1 MRRLDLTSLQE
12 YFADYAP
19 LLPCLFSLNHLPTVS
34 KPLYGSSPNSWDNAA
49 LEHCVQG
56 ITAVLL
62 SLKKKPVI
70 RYEKMS
76 GMARKLANEVQVNS
90 LSVYP
95 SYYIHVSAK
104 HRMQAESALFDF
116 RLTQVA
122 PLLLILDRRNDPV
135 TPLLSQWT
143 YQAMVHELLGIQNGR
158 VNLSMVPEIQPELS
172 ASSFPQDMLPL
183 ISHTFD
189 RKLLSR
195 LPLIRSSKHITWRHL
210 VILVL
215 R

>member
-1 MRRLDLTSLQE
+1 MELTALQE

-19 LLPCLFSLNHLPTVS
+19 LLPCLFSLNHVPTVS
-34 KPLYGSSPNSWDNAA
+34 RPLYGSSPNSWDNDA

-56 ITAVLL
+56 IIAVLL

-76 GMARKLANEVQVNS
+76 GMAKKLANEVQVSNLFVS
-90 LSVYP
+90 L
-95 SYYIHVSAK
+95 SYYIHVSTK
-104 HRMQAESALFDF
+104 HRVQAESALFDF

-158 VNLSMVPEIQPELS
+158 VNLSMVPDIRPELS
-172 ASSFPQDMLPL
+172 VSS
-183 ISHTFD
+183 
-189 RKLLSR
+189 LL
-195 LPLIRSSKHITWRHL
+195 
-210 VILVL
+210 
-215 R
+215 